1 MSLRHWL
8 AARAGNRFG
17 MRTHGY
23 HCHDIDI
30 VLNLALILVTHV
42 SFGAAMA
49 RVRGHHSRS
58 PRRGRRSETKLFLI
72 IGIVIAAIVIIW
84 LITLN

>member
-1 MSLRHWL
+1 V
-8 AARAGNRFG
+8 
-17 MRTHGY
+17 RTHGY

-30 VLNLALILVTHV
+30 VLNLALIVVAHV

-49 RVRGHHSRS
+49 RVRGHYSRS
-58 PRRGRRSETKLFLI
+58 PRQGRRSETRLFLI